1 MTVCGWQGT
10 QIGTLLM
17 RTGSWH
23 ILDRFIEDTREGDI
37 MSLFATGLKSNQTS
51 HLNHLD

>member
-1 MTVCGWQGT
+1 MMVCGWQGT

-23 ILDRFIEDTREGDI
+23 ILDRFIEIQGKGI
-37 MSLFATGLKSNQTS
+37 S
-51 HLNHLD
+51 